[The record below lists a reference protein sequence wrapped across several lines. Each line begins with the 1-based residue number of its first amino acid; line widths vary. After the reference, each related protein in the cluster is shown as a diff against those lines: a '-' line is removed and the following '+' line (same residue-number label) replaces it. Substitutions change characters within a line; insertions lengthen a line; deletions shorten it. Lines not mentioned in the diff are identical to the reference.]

1 MILKKTTIILLLGLV
16 TVARLFATEPDQIM
30 EEANMA
36 YINENYHEA
45 IELYKNILEME
56 LESAT
61 LYYNLGNAYY
71 QTGQIGKA
79 ILNYERA
86 RRLSPNDEGILH
98 NLRVARSLLTENA
111 EPLPQLFL
119 LDWRDKFMQIQ
130 SIDGWAITI
139 IILAF
144 STLLCAIMFLV
155 LKKRMQ
161 KKVFFFAGILSLLL
175 LMMSYY
181 AVSRQHNL
189 HYVKQEAIVMSP
201 RVTAKSAPSERS
213 IDLFVVYEGTKL
225 ELTSDVMDWYEVRL
239 PNGQV
244 GWLNKS
250 VLEII

>member
-1 MILKKTTIILLLGLV
+1 MIFKKTNIILLLSLV
-16 TVARLFATEPDQIM
+16 TLTQLVAAEPDQIM

-45 IELYKNILEME
+45 IELYENILEKE

-98 NLRVARSLLTENA
+98 NLRIARSLLTENI
-111 EPLPQLFL
+111 EPMPQLFFW
-119 LDWRDKFMQIQ
+119 DWRDRLVQMQ
-130 SIDGWAITI
+130 SVDGWAITI

-144 STLLCAIMFLV
+144 SVMLCAVLFFL
-155 LKKRMQ
+155 LKSRTQ
-161 KKVFFFAGILSLLL
+161 RKVFFFAGILALFFLLV
-175 LMMSYY
+175 SYY
-181 AVSRQHNL
+181 AVNRQHYEQ
-189 HYVKQEAIVMSP
+189 YVRQEAIVMSP
-201 RVTAKSAPSERS
+201 RVTAKSAPSDRS
-213 IDLFVVYEGTKL
+213 IDLFIAYEGTKV

-244 GWLNKS
+244 GWVNKS
-250 VLEII
+250 ALEII